1 MITSE
6 KGIELIKSFESLR
19 LKAYKCPAGV
29 WTIGY
34 GHTKDVKAN
43 MVISPQQAESLL
55 REDIARVE
63 SEVNK
68 MTAYVGLSQEQF
80 SALVSFAFN
89 VGIGALRGSTLLKK
103 VRQNPQDPTIRE
115 EFCRWVKS
123 KGATL
128 MGLVRRRKAEA
139 DLYSD
144 K

>member
-1 MITSE
+1 MKTSE
-6 KGIELIKSFESLR
+6 KAIELIKSFESLR

-34 GHTKDVKAN
+34 GHTKDVKAS
-43 MVISPQQAESLL
+43 MVISQQQAEILL
-55 REDIARVE
+55 REDLAQIE

-68 MTAYVGLSQEQF
+68 MTTYVELSQEQF

-103 VRQNPQDPTIRE
+103 VRQNPQDLSIKD
-115 EFCRWVKS
+115 EFGKWVKS

-128 MGLVRRRKAEA
+128 PGLVRRRKAEA
-139 DLYSD
+139 DLYFG
-144 K
+144 

>member
-1 MITSE
+1 MKTSE
-6 KGIELIKSFESLR
+6 KAIELIKSFESLR

-34 GHTKDVKAN
+34 GYTKDVKAS
-43 MVISPQQAESLL
+43 MVISQQQAEILL
-55 REDIARVE
+55 REDLAQIE

-68 MTAYVGLSQEQF
+68 MTTYVELSQEQF

-103 VRQNPQDPTIRE
+103 VRQNPQDLSIKD
-115 EFCRWVKS
+115 EFGKWVKS

-128 MGLVRRRKAEA
+128 PGLVRRRKAEA
-139 DLYSD
+139 DLYFG
-144 K
+144 